1 LEIPAQPSAGGAGGG
16 LTKVKILLIEDDAA
30 TADYIAR
37 GLEEHGHVVD
47 RSADGHHGLIVG
59 ASQTH
64 DVMIVDRMLPGTDGL
79 SLVRILRGAGIRTP
93 VLFLTTMGGIDDRV
107 EGLEAGG
114 DDYLVKPFAFSE
126 LFARV
131 HALARRPPLA
141 EAPTVLRV
149 GDLAMDLLKRR
160 VTRRDDPIELQPREF
175 RLLEYLM
182 RHADQ
187 VVTRTMLLEHVWDFH
202 FDPKT
207 SVVETHISRLRAK
220 VDKPFDVDLI
230 HTVRG
235 SGYTIRAR

>member
-1 LEIPAQPSAGGAGGG
+1 M
-16 LTKVKILLIEDDAA
+16 KILVIEDDVA
-30 TADYIAR
+30 TLEYVAR
-37 GLEEHGHVVD
+37 GLEERGHVVD
-47 RSADGHHGLIVG
+47 RAASGRDGLMLGGSEGYDALV
-59 ASQTH
+59 
-64 DVMIVDRMLPGTDGL
+64 VDRMLPGTDGL
-79 SLVRILRGAGIRTP
+79 SLVKILRGAGVRTP

-114 DDYLVKPFAFSE
+114 DDYLVKPFALSE
-126 LFARV
+126 LAARL

-141 EAPTVLRV
+141 EAPTVLTV
-149 GDLAMDLLKRR
+149 GDLTMDLLKRR
-160 VTRRDDPIELQPREF
+160 VTRRGDPIDLQPREF

-187 VVTRTMLLEHVWDFH
+187 VVTRTMLLEQVWDFH

-220 VDKPFDVDLI
+220 VDKPFDADLI

-235 SGYTIRAR
+235 AGYTIRAP